1 MLYEYFVYFD
11 IQDIVAILVKRN
23 RQSAAFCEPCLSA
36 RFAYGECIRNA
47 RHPPRETFPVRI
59 NAQWQ
64 PDGRR
69 RRNREG
75 TREHGLKKT
84 ADTKGIA
91 KRLSRERKRIL
102 YCDVELDSWKERE
115 RERGICESS
124 RVNSRVGASGRMP
137 ERIRG
142 CFSFGGKGVSTI
154 FSPFSFFL
162 SAGYS
167 FLLYST
173 ILLAP
178 SSSS

>member
-1 MLYEYFVYFD
+1 M
-11 IQDIVAILVKRN
+11 AILVKRN

-69 RRNREG
+69 RRNRDG

-115 RERGICESS
+115 RERKRGICESS
-124 RVNSRVGASGRMP
+124 RVNSRARRCIRTDAGTNTRMVLLRRKGCIDNIFPFLFFSLPVIAFFFTAPFYWRHRHRRRQRASF
-137 ERIRG
+137 E
-142 CFSFGGKGVSTI
+142 
-154 FSPFSFFL
+154 
-162 SAGYS
+162 
-167 FLLYST
+167 
-173 ILLAP
+173 
-178 SSSS
+178 